1 MAMVNVT
8 DHSEGPDNLGAM
20 GLRPQ
25 PDLER
30 SGKWE
35 MPIRLV
41 IRVRE
46 KTPGKA
52 VASMAD
58 RKAQNGRFR
67 WFFDFSGFA
76 AKMGVK
82 PCKGEQASRFLRQFR
97 GAQEIMILN
106 FNFF

>member
-1 MAMVNVT
+1 MVIIL
-8 DHSEGPDNLGAM
+8 GPL

-46 KTPGKA
+46 KIPGKA

-82 PCKGEQASRFLRQFR
+82 GSKQVDSYGNLEEHKRS
-97 GAQEIMILN
+97 
-106 FNFF
+106 